1 MSLER
6 GGTVAAGG
14 SIMGEM
20 ARRHANITQP
30 EEGSSE
36 AALRELF
43 HRLASATELND
54 LSRKAVAGA
63 RDATASSG
71 AYIERVISSD
81 EGVEVI
87 ATIGEGTPSVGARA
101 DIPNSARLDE
111 LVDESHIVLP
121 LRAGNELLGSLGLVR
136 SKRAEPFL
144 EPEVDR
150 ASTVADA
157 IAIAMQRI
165 DMLEREREAHAQLTR
180 TLESM
185 SDGFIS
191 IDRHLRVRFLNRAA
205 RSALDLDPSAG
216 PTDFTGRLLSDL
228 VSPHELGQL
237 EGEARRAIDQQQT
250 LHFQQHVDASDRWFD
265 VSAHPSPDQLSI
277 VFRDITERK
286 LAELALRRS
295 ERRQTILAD
304 TGQLLEATLGFQTTL
319 ERLAHLLVRWLC
331 DWCVIYVPVPG
342 GARRAV
348 LAGRDPETELLAR
361 RAVGGVHPESA
372 ETATIRVLRTGRSI
386 LLTEVPDS
394 MLEPAAAQDIEYGR
408 LLREHRPQSIVNV
421 PLVARGHTIA
431 AVGLIAT
438 SVERR
443 FTEDDLSLAE
453 EIARRAALALDSAK
467 LYEDAMRRALA
478 ESALRK
484 AAASVTAQLSV
495 DPVIQEI
502 ARNAL
507 VALDAVGAF
516 VERVDQETG
525 TAIVIATAGEH
536 APPNGASTSY
546 EGSFAKHVV
555 EHGQPERIRDLGEPG
570 RLVPRVLTT
579 RCRGCPAL
587 VVPLLREQARGALF
601 FIRAPGAPE
610 FGDDEAERGAIFG
623 ELAGLA
629 FRKAYLLELAE
640 RRQADAE
647 AAIRARDEVLAVV
660 SHDLRNPL
668 HTIGMATSILD
679 DEEMALDGAKR
690 RQQYAVIKRS
700 TERMNRL
707 IEDLLDVSRIEAGRF
722 TVKRECQNPM
732 KIAQEALVTFRPTAE
747 NRRLSLRLEVDDA
760 PRRIFVDRDRIM
772 QVLANFLDNA
782 FKFSSVPSEVVIRV
796 ESDDGD
802 GVRFSVRDHGQGI
815 APEALPHVFDR
826 FWQGKQTA
834 HKGAGLGLAIAKGI
848 AEVHEGRVWAE
859 STVGEGSTFYLTVP
873 YSTYCT

>member
-1 MSLER
+1 
-6 GGTVAAGG
+6 
-14 SIMGEM
+14 
-20 ARRHANITQP
+20 
-30 EEGSSE
+30 
-36 AALRELF
+36 
-43 HRLASATELND
+43 
-54 LSRKAVAGA
+54 
-63 RDATASSG
+63 
-71 AYIERVISSD
+71 
-81 EGVEVI
+81 
-87 ATIGEGTPSVGARA
+87 
-101 DIPNSARLDE
+101 
-111 LVDESHIVLP
+111 
-121 LRAGNELLGSLGLVR
+121 
-136 SKRAEPFL
+136 
-144 EPEVDR
+144 
-150 ASTVADA
+150 
-157 IAIAMQRI
+157 
-165 DMLEREREAHAQLTR
+165 
-180 TLESM
+180 
-185 SDGFIS
+185 
-191 IDRHLRVRFLNRAA
+191 
-205 RSALDLDPSAG
+205 
-216 PTDFTGRLLSDL
+216 
-228 VSPHELGQL
+228 
-237 EGEARRAIDQQQT
+237 
-250 LHFQQHVDASDRWFD
+250 
-265 VSAHPSPDQLSI
+265 
-277 VFRDITERK
+277 
-286 LAELALRRS
+286 
-295 ERRQTILAD
+295 
-304 TGQLLEATLGFQTTL
+304 
-319 ERLAHLLVRWLC
+319 
-331 DWCVIYVPVPG
+331 
-342 GARRAV
+342 
-348 LAGRDPETELLAR
+348 
-361 RAVGGVHPESA
+361 
-372 ETATIRVLRTGRSI
+372 
-386 LLTEVPDS
+386 